1 MCIESF
7 KHDKGIH
14 LQFAREK
21 HLFFSFFLFNLH
33 AFLNYM
39 VLLSFKLSANYV
51 LIMIYHLKIE
61 IERAFQEI
69 IERAGCKY
77 TNVTF
82 SLSDIV
88 LKTEGIT
95 LYNDK

>member
-1 MCIESF
+1 
-7 KHDKGIH
+7 
-14 LQFAREK
+14 
-21 HLFFSFFLFNLH
+21 
-33 AFLNYM
+33 
-39 VLLSFKLSANYV
+39 
-51 LIMIYHLKIE
+51 MIYHLKIE

-95 LYNDK
+95 LYNDKWGANGYKDWKLNGSINSLNHESYAVLYPLGIDLRV